1 MYDIQQV
8 DKCLVERLEQYYPFI
23 SRAAVEYT
31 QIGPMELL
39 VTLSDGSTVLYDDID
54 QTFRTLPR
62 DSRHMSEQQCREE
75 FSIRLKRLMY
85 RKGVTQKELS
95 EETGI
100 SEMTISNYMN
110 GKRTPSFYNVDKI
123 SKALKCSI
131 DIFRYF

>member
-1 MYDIQQV
+1 
-8 DKCLVERLEQYYPFI
+8 
-23 SRAAVEYT
+23 
-31 QIGPMELL
+31 
-39 VTLSDGSTVLYDDID
+39 
-54 QTFRTLPR
+54 
-62 DSRHMSEQQCREE
+62 MSEQQCREE

-85 RKGVTQKELS
+85 RQGVTQKELS